1 MFCHLIEKSGKTRNI
16 ENDNF
21 YFTEKND
28 VLSFDRKSG
37 KTRKILKIENDNFYF
52 TKKLMFCHLTENPT

>member
-1 MFCHLIEKSGKTRNI
+1 MIIISRGKI
-16 ENDNF
+16 
-21 YFTEKND
+21 D

>member
-21 YFTEKND
+21 YFTETI